1 MRSRTFLLAI
11 AAALLV
17 GAGPGAS
24 PRRWPRPPRQVPSQA
39 PQAARRGRPAALHQ
53 RLPRQPRASGD
64 ADAARRRAHA
74 RGRGRVP
81 GHAPRRAAQRRTRN
95 TLVVSA
101 GDNIGASP
109 LVSGLFH
116 DEPTIEAFNAMGVD
130 ISSVGNH
137 EFDEGSAELLRMQ
150 DGGCHPVDG
159 CQAATASTARTS
171 TTSPPTWSTTTRAR
185 RSSARTRSAASA
197 ASRSASSASTL
208 EGHAAIVT
216 PVGRRGPHLRRRGR
230 RDQQATSAK
239 LRRRA
244 SRRSSC

>member
-1 MRSRTFLLAI
+1 MTSRILVLAI

-17 GAGPGAS
+17 GATPA
-24 PRRWPRPPRQVPSQA
+24 QA
-39 PQAARRGRPAALHQ
+39 HGGHHHKRHK
-53 RLPRQPRASGD
+53 PRAVDVQLLSINDFHGNL
-64 ADAARRRAHA
+64 AP
-74 RGRGRVP
+74 P
-81 GHAPRRAAQRRTRN
+81 GTITLPGGVRTPAGGAEYLATHINDLRKQNRN

-159 CQAATASTARTS
+159 CQDGDGFAGADFQFLAANVVYKDSGKPIFPAYKV
-171 TTSPPTWSTTTRAR
+171 
-185 RSSARTRSAASA
+185 RS
-197 ASRSASSASTL
+197 L
-208 EGHAAIVT
+208 G
-216 PVGRRGPHLRRRGR
+216 G
-230 RDQQATSAK
+230 
-239 LRRRA
+239 
-244 SRRSSC
+244 